1 MIIAKNIYSIKYL
14 KKNRRAGK
22 QLEKVLKSSAD
33 RVILRPCLAERWV
46 ITHETPLQA
55 FANLGQLPSVW
66 SGETCIGKGKRK
78 GNTMTVNTKEIQEQG
93 GRLGDVLP
101 RIELVRQLSNS
112 LIMAKNNGAD
122 TAILSGQMAEGL
134 AVIRDQME
142 QLYRELDGI
151 AVYLLNCENFEE
163 LGYKSDEN
171 SRCNENDSSRN

>member
-1 MIIAKNIYSIKYL
+1 MALNI
-14 KKNRRAGK
+14 
-22 QLEKVLKSSAD
+22 
-33 RVILRPCLAERWV
+33 
-46 ITHETPLQA
+46 
-55 FANLGQLPSVW
+55 
-66 SGETCIGKGKRK
+66 
-78 GNTMTVNTKEIQEQG
+78 KEIQEHG

-112 LIMAKNNGAD
+112 LIVAKNNGSD
-122 TAILSGQMAEGL
+122 SAILSGQMAEGL
-134 AVIRDQME
+134 AAIRDQME

>member
-1 MIIAKNIYSIKYL
+1 
-14 KKNRRAGK
+14 
-22 QLEKVLKSSAD
+22 
-33 RVILRPCLAERWV
+33 
-46 ITHETPLQA
+46 
-55 FANLGQLPSVW
+55 
-66 SGETCIGKGKRK
+66 
-78 GNTMTVNTKEIQEQG
+78 MTVNIKEIQEQG

-122 TAILSGQMAEGL
+122 TAILSEQTAEGL

-163 LGYKSDEN
+163 LGYKSDES
-171 SRCNENDSSRN
+171 SRCNENDSSRS

>member
-1 MIIAKNIYSIKYL
+1 MALNI
-14 KKNRRAGK
+14 
-22 QLEKVLKSSAD
+22 
-33 RVILRPCLAERWV
+33 
-46 ITHETPLQA
+46 
-55 FANLGQLPSVW
+55 
-66 SGETCIGKGKRK
+66 
-78 GNTMTVNTKEIQEQG
+78 KEIQEQG

-112 LIMAKNNGAD
+112 LIVAKNNGSD
-122 TAILSGQMAEGL
+122 SAILSGQMAEGL
-134 AVIRDQME
+134 AAIRDQME

>member
-1 MIIAKNIYSIKYL
+1 MS
-14 KKNRRAGK
+14 
-22 QLEKVLKSSAD
+22 
-33 RVILRPCLAERWV
+33 LRPCLAERWV
-46 ITHETPLQA
+46 VTHETPLQA
-55 FANLGQLPSVW
+55 FANLGQSPSIW
-66 SGETCIGKGKRK
+66 SGEVYHIENRQEKAQE
-78 GNTMTVNTKEIQEQG
+78 NNMTVNIKEIQEQG

-112 LIMAKNNGAD
+112 LIIAKINGAD
-122 TAILSGQMAEGL
+122 TAILSEQTAEGL

>member
-1 MIIAKNIYSIKYL
+1 MTLNI
-14 KKNRRAGK
+14 
-22 QLEKVLKSSAD
+22 
-33 RVILRPCLAERWV
+33 
-46 ITHETPLQA
+46 
-55 FANLGQLPSVW
+55 
-66 SGETCIGKGKRK
+66 
-78 GNTMTVNTKEIQEQG
+78 KEIQEQG

-112 LIMAKNNGAD
+112 LIIAKNNGAD
-122 TAILSGQMAEGL
+122 TFILSKQTAEGL

-171 SRCNENDSSRN
+171 SRCNENDTNRI

>member
-1 MIIAKNIYSIKYL
+1 MKHRYKRSPTWG
-14 KKNRRAGK
+14 NRPAFGVVK
-22 QLEKVLKSSAD
+22 QS
-33 RVILRPCLAERWV
+33 
-46 ITHETPLQA
+46 
-55 FANLGQLPSVW
+55 N
-66 SGETCIGKGKRK
+66 IGKSRK
-78 GNTMTVNTKEIQEQG
+78 KAQENNMTLNIKEIQEQG

-122 TAILSGQMAEGL
+122 TAILSGQMKEGL

-163 LGYKSDEN
+163 LGYKSDDN
-171 SRCNENDSSRN
+171 TRHKKNDTNRI